1 MINRRKCFLCVS
13 GSASE
18 YTVTDRMQ
26 IFESAGLRL
35 CTRIDFENVV
45 AKNIFRSHILM
56 NYIGFYINS
65 HTMS

>member
-1 MINRRKCFLCVS
+1 MFSMCIWICIRIHI
-13 GSASE
+13 
-18 YTVTDRMQ
+18 VTDRMQ